1 MLDKPF
7 PRPTQFKEASKA
19 KGLFDIKKISS
30 EIQQLLPD
38 IEWELDSGF
47 DYISMTYHNVKNPR
61 FPLIISINEQD
72 GIFVNLSQ
80 CGGVLECHT
89 DVPEVVKLVNDILND
104 KIIVALAYPDEEK
117 FEKQI
122 RYSMMRIFYF
132 EDADIDDDDDRADFS
147 KFISTVT
154 KPRTFLN
161 RLNVFAFHGVI
172 EISNWSGNTYYK
184 LYRK

>member
-1 MLDKPF
+1 MDS
-7 PRPTQFKEASKA
+7 Q
-19 KGLFDIKKISS
+19 GQNLFDIKKIST

-47 DYISMTYHNVKNPR
+47 DCISMTYHNVKNPR
-61 FPLIISINEQD
+61 FPLIISINEEE
-72 GIFVNLSQ
+72 GIFVDLSQ

-132 EDADIDDDDDRADFS
+132 EDANIDDDQADFS

-161 RLNVFAFHGVI
+161 HLNAFTFHGVI

>member
-1 MLDKPF
+1 MDS
-7 PRPTQFKEASKA
+7 QNQVM
-19 KGLFDIKKISS
+19 FDIKKISA
-30 EIQQLLPD
+30 EIQNLLPD

-47 DYISMTYHNVKNPR
+47 DCISMTYQNDKNPR
-61 FPLIISINEQD
+61 FPLIIAVYEEG
-72 GIFVNLSQ
+72 GIFVDLSQ
-80 CGGVLECHT
+80 CGSVLECHT
-89 DVPEVVKLVNDILND
+89 NVLEVVKLVEDILND

-122 RYSMMRIFYF
+122 LSSMMRTFYF
-132 EDADIDDDDDRADFS
+132 EDASVDNEDDQSEFA

-154 KPRTFLN
+154 KSRSFLN
-161 RLNVFAFHGVI
+161 RLNIFAFHGVI